1 LITTLPVGW
10 SRKYLPYVVAGNG
23 AYQNNAVSS
32 AASWYTAN
40 STGLNPADLG
50 RPYHE
55 TFFEQSPLSRVSGE
69 RAAGNKSASSVIKRK
84 INAANQVNRYDYDPA
99 LNTVV
104 QVGQYAQGTLTYL
117 NVTDEQ
123 GNVTNE
129 FTDLLGQMICRQVI
143 SGAGTLTTN
152 YVFDDLGLLRAVL
165 QPNYQDVASLVDYAF
180 TYDYDDRGRMI
191 VKRIPGG
198 GTTEMVYDQYNRPV
212 PCRGMPTS
220 LPGEFGHSPNMMP

>member
-1 LITTLPVGW
+1 MVK
-10 SRKYLPYVVAGNG
+10 KYLPYAVAGNG
-23 AYQNNAVSS
+23 AFQNNAVTG

-40 STGLNPADLG
+40 SAGLNPADLG

-55 TFFEQSPLSRVSGE
+55 TIFEQSPLSRVSGE

-84 INAANQVNRYDYDPA
+84 VNAANQVNRYDYDPA
-99 LNTVV
+99 LNTIV

-117 NVTDEQ
+117 NKTDEQ

-152 YVFDDLGLLRAVL
+152 YVFDDLG
-165 QPNYQDVASLVDYAF
+165 
-180 TYDYDDRGRMI
+180 
-191 VKRIPGG
+191 
-198 GTTEMVYDQYNRPV
+198 
-212 PCRGMPTS
+212 C
-220 LPGEFGHSPNMMP
+220 